1 MNTCVFDIEKIN
13 LVYLS
18 LNCTLNIIIFSNRME
33 GSLVGE
39 LWLEVG
45 SVTLGPLLVEAAMS
59 LSTPEHN
66 LHLVQHR

>member
-1 MNTCVFDIEKIN
+1 
-13 LVYLS
+13 
-18 LNCTLNIIIFSNRME
+18 ME

-45 SVTLGPLLVEAAMS
+45 SVSLGPLVVEAAMS
-59 LSTPEHN
+59 LAIPEHN